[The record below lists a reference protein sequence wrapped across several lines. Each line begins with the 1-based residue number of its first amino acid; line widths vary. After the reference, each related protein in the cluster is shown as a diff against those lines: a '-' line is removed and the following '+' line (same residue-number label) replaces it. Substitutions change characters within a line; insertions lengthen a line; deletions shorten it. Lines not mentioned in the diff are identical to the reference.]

1 MDKFE
6 GFITNVARREIEV
19 RTGTQNT
26 IKRAHD
32 LGAATF
38 EEIANPVSSKSWLIK
53 PQRIFYMMRCIDKER
68 FSFTEFLLE
77 CNAYHWWMSVLR

>member
-26 IKRAHD
+26 VERAHD
-32 LGAATF
+32 LRA
-38 EEIANPVSSKSWLIK
+38 
-53 PQRIFYMMRCIDKER
+53 R
-68 FSFTEFLLE
+68 
-77 CNAYHWWMSVLR
+77 